1 MKANKILLIITTAFM
16 YVCHLPLYAMF
27 IMAFANIPENVD
39 LQNEIMKGLFGT
51 FLSLNVLIIPL
62 VIVIGVFS
70 IISIFK
76 GKESPTKTTM
86 VCKLALIPWFVINFA
101 MCVVLI
107 AGLLNPFF
115 MFAIPVLIPVM
126 ICTTYVYMLATS
138 LPDIAWAI
146 HSLIKREPI
155 NKGLLITSM
164 VLQFFFCL
172 DIAGAIMHYVAERNM
187 IKNSQ

>member
-1 MKANKILLIITTAFM
+1 MKANKTLLIVTTAFM
-16 YVCHLPLYAMF
+16 YVCHLPLYTMF
-27 IMAFANIPENVD
+27 VLAFANIPANSD
-39 LQNEIMKGLFGT
+39 LQNTIMKNLFGT
-51 FLSLNVLIIPL
+51 FLGLNALIFPL

-70 IISIFK
+70 IISVFK
-76 GKESPTKTTM
+76 GNESPTKTTM
-86 VCKLALIPWFVINFA
+86 VCKLVLIPWFIINFA
-101 MCVVLI
+101 MCVVLL

-146 HSLIKREPI
+146 HSLIKSEPI

-172 DIAGAIMHYVAERNM
+172 DIAGAIMHYVTERNM
-187 IKNSQ
+187 NR